1 MSKTSGEELRP
12 NFEGKANLGV
22 DTKSP
27 KGLSD
32 QSSLP
37 VVEGGPELKSSGEIL
52 LVVDSSAEGH
62 SA

>member
-1 MSKTSGEELRP
+1 MPT
-12 NFEGKANLGV
+12 FEGKANVGV
-22 DTKSP
+22 DAKSP

-37 VVEGGPELKSSGEIL
+37 VAEGGPGLKSSGEIL
-52 LVVDSSAEGH
+52 LAVDSSAEGH

>member
-1 MSKTSGEELRP
+1 MSKTSGEGLRLT
-12 NFEGKANLGV
+12 FEGKANLGV

-27 KGLSD
+27 EGLSD

-37 VVEGGPELKSSGEIL
+37 VAEGRPELKPSGKML
-52 LVVDSSAEGH
+52 LMVDSSAEGH